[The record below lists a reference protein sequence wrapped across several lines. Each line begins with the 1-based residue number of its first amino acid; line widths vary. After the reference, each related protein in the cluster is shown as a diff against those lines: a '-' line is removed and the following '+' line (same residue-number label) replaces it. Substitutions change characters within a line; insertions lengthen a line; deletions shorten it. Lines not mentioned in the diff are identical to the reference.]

1 MSEPSLFGS
10 DDFAGATF
18 DATRRYRYVL
28 WRRWGSRTS
37 RVLFVMLN
45 PSTAD
50 EHVLDPTVR
59 KCVRWAQSWGFGAVD
74 VCNVFAW
81 RSTDPK
87 LLYTLDD
94 PVGPENDHWIQQT
107 AMMAAMVVVAWG
119 KHGALKGRAAAVAQM
134 LEKHKPY
141 CLGVNA
147 DGSPEH
153 PLYIANAM
161 KPVPW
166 RTPSLASQTRRASV

>member
-1 MSEPSLFGS
+1 MSDGGREPIGS
-10 DDFAGATF
+10 DDFAGAIF
-18 DATRRYRYVL
+18 DDKRRVYRYVL

-59 KCVRWAQSWGFGAVD
+59 KCVKWAKQWGFGALD
-74 VCNVFAW
+74 VCNIFAW
-81 RSTDPK
+81 RATDPK
-87 LLYTLDD
+87 ELYHIPD
-94 PVGPENDHWIQQT
+94 PIGPDNDRWIQTT
-107 AMMAAMVVVAWG
+107 AMMAAMVIVAWG
-119 KHGALKGRAAAVAQM
+119 KHGALKRRGEEVAQM
-134 LEKHKPY
+134 LAKHNPY

-153 PLYIANAM
+153 PLYIAKATQPIKWQVM
-161 KPVPW
+161 
-166 RTPSLASQTRRASV
+166 

>member
-1 MSEPSLFGS
+1 MEPGSLFGS
-10 DDFAGATF
+10 DDFAGAIF
-18 DATRRYRYVL
+18 DEKRRVYRYVL

-37 RVLFVMLN
+37 RCLFVMLN

-50 EHVLDPTVR
+50 EYVLDPTVR
-59 KCVRWAQSWGFGAVD
+59 KCVKWAKQWGFGAVD
-74 VCNVFAW
+74 VCNIFAW

-87 LLYTLDD
+87 LLYNLKD
-94 PVGPENDHWIQQT
+94 PVGPENDHWIQQS

-119 KHGALKGRAAAVAQM
+119 KHGALKSPGEAVARM
-134 LEKHKPY
+134 LEKHRPL

-153 PLYIANAM
+153 PLYIANAT
-161 KPVPW
+161 KPKLWKRGSDDGP
-166 RTPSLASQTRRASV
+166 

>member
-1 MSEPSLFGS
+1 MMGGLSLFGS
-10 DDFAGATF
+10 DDFAGAIF
-18 DATRRYRYVL
+18 DERRRTYRYVL

-59 KCVRWAQSWGFGAVD
+59 KCVKWAKQWGFGALD
-74 VCNVFAW
+74 VCNIFAW

-87 LLYTLDD
+87 ELYHIPD
-94 PVGPENDHWIQQT
+94 PIGPENDRWIQQT

-119 KHGALKGRAAAVAQM
+119 KHGVLKRRGEEVARM
-134 LEKHKPY
+134 LAKHKPY
-141 CLGVNA
+141 CLGVNN
-147 DGSPEH
+147 DGSPVH
-153 PLYIANAM
+153 PLYIAGAT
-161 KPVPW
+161 KPKRCGRCV
-166 RTPSLASQTRRASV
+166 